1 MVLWRTSEAHER
13 HLSSQFF
20 SQFFSKAILTLSIRE
35 SFSFAAAV
43 KDVWADSLSSPSCFL
58 FSIKKKLPGQLL
70 QQFAAPV
77 QWQIVHFHFWCYI
90 LLKNLPRRDYTST
103 FSFFWQGVNA
113 CGTTSINIRFLF
125 EIISNTH
132 FCLWWW
138 YTFKNWVI
146 NTMVYFFIVI
156 FNITICCYVIVLF
169 ALKTY
174 SDVVPL
180 KKVILGTFPIWRL

>member
-1 MVLWRTSEAHER
+1 MPARPTRSIFLCLLQPFWRRSLMAAAKTWGWILVLWRTSEAHER

-20 SQFFSKAILTLSIRE
+20 LQFFSKAILTLSIRE

-43 KDVWADSLSSPSCFL
+43 EDVWADSLSSPSCFL

-103 FSFFWQGVNA
+103 FSFFDRELMRVA
-113 CGTTSINIRFLF
+113 LLALTFDFFLRLS
-125 EIISNTH
+125 EIHIFVFGDDTLSRAGWLT
-132 FCLWWW
+132 LW
-138 YTFKNWVI
+138 YTSLSSFLI
-146 NTMVYFFIVI
+146 
-156 FNITICCYVIVLF
+156 
-169 ALKTY
+169 
-174 SDVVPL
+174 
-180 KKVILGTFPIWRL
+180 